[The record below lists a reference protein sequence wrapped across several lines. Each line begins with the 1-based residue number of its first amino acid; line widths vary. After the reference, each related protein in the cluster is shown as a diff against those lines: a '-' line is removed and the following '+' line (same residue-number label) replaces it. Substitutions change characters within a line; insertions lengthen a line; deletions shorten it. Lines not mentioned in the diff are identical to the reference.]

1 MVKITKHIID
11 NDYFKVMALSFMP
24 ETDTGK
30 ACAVMTHGYTSH
42 KITVLPWAVKLA
54 ENGIP
59 AIIFDLPGHFLA
71 SFDEVASFDDFRH
84 HAHELYWDAYQILN
98 SLLQPSYDRIV
109 ITAGHSLGALL
120 SMKALEQTKLKD
132 YKTLSVA
139 VGFGLNPEHDTHL
152 FDTDFY
158 KKTLEVRN
166 QLVSPALNKDVMF
179 KWIKDEKANLMI
191 SKKRIHLISGMDD
204 LVVGERGIDVL
215 AGILNK
221 LGNQV
226 TIEKP
231 LKLPHHKPED
241 AAAHVNAFIRRYLR
255 ESSSS

>member
-11 NDYFKVMALSFMP
+11 NDYFKVMALSFLP
-24 ETDTGK
+24 ETDSGR

-59 AIIFDLPGHFLA
+59 AIIFDLPGHYLA
-71 SFDEVASFDDFRH
+71 SFEDVTNFDDFRH

-98 SLLQPSYDRIV
+98 SLITKQNERIV

-120 SMKALEQTKLKD
+120 SMKALEQTALKNFS
-132 YKTLSVA
+132 TLSVA
-139 VGFGLNPEHDTHL
+139 VGFGLNPDHDTHL

-179 KWIKDEKANLMI
+179 KWIKDEKANLML
-191 SKKRIHLISGMDD
+191 SHRRIHLISGMDD
-204 LVVGERGIDVL
+204 LVVGEKGVDVL
-215 AGILNK
+215 AEILNK
-221 LGNQV
+221 LGNQI

-241 AAAHVNAFIRRYLR
+241 AAAHVNAFIRRFLR
-255 ESSSS
+255 GSSSS